1 MNKCHYS
8 QKENYWSYITKRVAA
23 MNNNQLILL
32 YDIHTDFLLDSEL
45 NEDQVILLYDIH
57 EDFLLEPTMG
67 KENQIRR
74 YNSFKELTYDR
85 LVHYTWTVNYPTLR
99 QVVDLILA
107 GYDYYKVV
115 EIVFAVLPPW
125 AREH

>member
-1 MNKCHYS
+1 MVKRRYS
-8 QKENYWSYITKRVAA
+8 KKRNYWDSIDKKVRA
-23 MNNNQLILL
+23 MNEDQLITL
-32 YDIHTDFLLDSEL
+32 YDIHNDFLFEA
-45 NEDQVILLYDIH
+45 
-57 EDFLLEPTMG
+57 TMG
-67 KENQIRR
+67 KENQVRR
-74 YNSFKELTYDR
+74 YNSFKELTYGR

-107 GYDYYKVV
+107 GYDYYRVV